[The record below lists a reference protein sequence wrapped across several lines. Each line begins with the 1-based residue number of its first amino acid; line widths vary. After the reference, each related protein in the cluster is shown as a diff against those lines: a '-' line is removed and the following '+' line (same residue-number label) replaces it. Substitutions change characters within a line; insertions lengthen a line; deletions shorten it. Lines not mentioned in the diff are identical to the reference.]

1 MKNLSPE
8 FPDMPDNRKA
18 GKNVTAEQPQ
28 RGTGIYLFIVQCARM
43 ISGRRQKGA
52 DRLHFLSSGCAG
64 REAVSRKAHDVTPTK
79 MGGFRPPFLLQNAFP
94 AVARLSVRSVVS
106 RKKRGFFAH
115 FRSGGTVPPPRI
127 LLFSQTKCSRCC
139 VPIGCSPFPHSVSWK
154 LPDKPTS
161 ERGKG

>member
-8 FPDMPDNRKA
+8 FPDTPDDRKA

-106 RKKRGFFAH
+106 RKKRGFSLIFGWAALCRRLAFCFFH
-115 FRSGGTVPPPRI
+115 RQNALGVVFR
-127 LLFSQTKCSRCC
+127 
-139 VPIGCSPFPHSVSWK
+139 
-154 LPDKPTS
+154 
-161 ERGKG
+161 